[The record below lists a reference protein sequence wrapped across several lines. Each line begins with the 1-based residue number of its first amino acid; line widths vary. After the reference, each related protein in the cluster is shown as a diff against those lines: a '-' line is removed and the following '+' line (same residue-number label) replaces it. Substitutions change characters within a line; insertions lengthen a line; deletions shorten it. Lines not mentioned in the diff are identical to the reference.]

1 MARRHSS
8 AGCGAARCGAGGPS
22 PSPDGAGAAERRGGA
37 GPRSPDSGSGA
48 AAAAAAEPGPA
59 QLLAPHRHRLPGG
72 GPGPPRRPQRRRGAA
87 RSPPAQ
93 DGGRARAAAAAPH
106 NGAERRRASRPALPQ
121 RSARPSP
128 PRHAAPRTPGAA
140 ARPRLPSPH
149 GRAANQRAPPAPAA
163 GQGFERRGAGGALCA
178 AGRCTRRAGRALR
191 DGRGDCWEPWGSV
204 GSRSEKRHKNV
215 LYLFIFF
222 PANKVQFSRRYRL
235 RYRVLSCLNRH
246 GSLRSPVRG
255 SSVR

>member
-1 MARRHSS
+1 MAR
-8 AGCGAARCGAGGPS
+8 GGPA
-22 PSPDGAGAAERRGGA
+22 PLLMGRGRR
-37 GPRSPDSGSGA
+37 SGA
-48 AAAAAAEPGPA
+48 AGPGLALPTRAQERRRRRPSRAPRSSSPRTGIGFRAAGPA
-59 QLLAPHRHRLPGG
+59 PRGG
-72 GPGPPRRPQRRRGAA
+72 RSGGSGGAA